1 MYTQHKYP
9 LNHIWNLM
17 KHEFKQGDNLVL
29 GFWLGEAHVMFITPS
44 LNIKSG

>member
-1 MYTQHKYP
+1 
-9 LNHIWNLM
+9 M

-29 GFWLGEAHVMFITPS
+29 RFWLGEAHVMFIAPS